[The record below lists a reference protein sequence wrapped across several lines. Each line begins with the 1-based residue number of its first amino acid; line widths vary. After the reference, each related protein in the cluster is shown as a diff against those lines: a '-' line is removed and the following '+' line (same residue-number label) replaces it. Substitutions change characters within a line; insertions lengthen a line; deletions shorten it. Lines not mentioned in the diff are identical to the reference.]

1 MHTKYNVQL
10 NSPQLAYNINMKK
23 YYSTVIQ
30 KNKII
35 TYYFNNNQN
44 YNKTSYNK
52 TSYNRIYF
60 PSKSISYP

>member
-1 MHTKYNVQL
+1 MHNTKYNVQL

-35 TYYFNNNQN
+35 TYYFNTNNIQN
-44 YNKTSYNK
+44 YNK

-60 PSKSISYP
+60 PAQSISYP